1 MLKQRERLRASLSS
15 QSVDEVERANE
26 TFKTYVDDN
35 ALRDAHD
42 GFVANYGK
50 PPTQAAPQALTLEQ
64 NLGIREKSRF
74 LIAGSDQDLV
84 VLYNASPSAPSVA
97 KDIRGNLTFLTD
109 SASLCFAQS
118 PPDEGRIWFVE
129 RLLRAKGATE
139 IKRRQQPCDVAQDSV
154 FVDFIVF
161 NRGELLK
168 QNVMYVQELVK
179 LIENDTFRE
188 YQTTAAGDYDAE
200 VQDRHALSLK
210 IGQEIETG
218 HRAGYGIVTVT
229 DAALPVCII
238 STGRAD
244 HLEGLKELLLRKRIE
259 ISMKTRH
266 DWPLLEMTEGMAF
279 IALMRRQ
286 CGFLAGEANGLK
298 AVVKALRREDKL
310 YEFVPVWFD
319 TDEIAKV
326 GADIIR
332 KRDQAVRDQKDRDLI
347 RVSKQRRSRLRR
359 KLSSKN

>member
-1 MLKQRERLRASLSS
+1 M
-15 QSVDEVERANE
+15 
-26 TFKTYVDDN
+26 
-35 ALRDAHD
+35 
-42 GFVANYGK
+42 
-50 PPTQAAPQALTLEQ
+50 
-64 NLGIREKSRF
+64 
-74 LIAGSDQDLV
+74 
-84 VLYNASPSAPSVA
+84 
-97 KDIRGNLTFLTD
+97 
-109 SASLCFAQS
+109 
-118 PPDEGRIWFVE
+118 
-129 RLLRAKGATE
+129 
-139 IKRRQQPCDVAQDSV
+139 AQDSV

-179 LIENDTFRE
+179 SIQNDTFRE

-200 VQDRHALSLK
+200 VQYRHALSLK
-210 IGQEIETG
+210 IGHEIETG

-332 KRDQAVRDQKDRDLI
+332 KKDQTVRDQKDRDLI
-347 RVSKQRRSRLRR
+347 RAEQATKIEAQKEAVEQKLRRDSGPRAQALVDGIQSRVKNAAERLPNELSEWEGSIQGGLIHVSLMLSVSLEIMLFGLTSGSPSNGKRSRYHRVLRI
-359 KLSSKN
+359 LVGSSGTGDPSML